1 VPRVPETRRRR
12 RAPIAS
18 LLLLLVLALAACG
31 RSGPAGA
38 RGPDLSTP
46 EAVYESA
53 TRALAAG
60 DLEAL
65 RATLSPDGERRV
77 LRDLEAWRR
86 VLVDPGPG
94 PRALSRLPPVSDAAD
109 AAARMRAL
117 VGDPAELLRLSVRAD
132 PRTPEPPP
140 PAARAPDATW
150 AQIDYRA
157 RDGSL
162 RRVVMTRRGAE
173 WRVDALQL

>member
-1 VPRVPETRRRR
+1 VPRVTETRRRR
-12 RAPIAS
+12 APVAA
-18 LLLLLVLALAACG
+18 LLLALALAACG
-31 RSGPAGA
+31 RPGPAGERE

-46 EAVYESA
+46 EAVFASA

-65 RATLSPDGERRV
+65 RATLSPDGERQV

-94 PRALSRLPPVSDAAD
+94 PRALSRLPPVLDAAD
-109 AAARMRAL
+109 AAARRRAL
-117 VGDPAELLRLSVRAD
+117 EGDLAELLRLYVRAD